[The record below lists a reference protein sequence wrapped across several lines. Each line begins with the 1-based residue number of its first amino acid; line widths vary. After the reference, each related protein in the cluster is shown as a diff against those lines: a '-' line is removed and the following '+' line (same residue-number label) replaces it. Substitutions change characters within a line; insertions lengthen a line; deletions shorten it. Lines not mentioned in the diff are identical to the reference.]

1 MKNED
6 EGDNEEDVIDTV
18 GDFVHRRSC
27 SPPWPRALS
36 RVLLISV
43 LACAFAASSQGTP
56 PAKKNVFG
64 FDLQQANAQ
73 YLVFASE

>member
-43 LACAFAASSQGTP
+43 LACAFAASSQGI
-56 PAKKNVFG
+56 A
-64 FDLQQANAQ
+64 
-73 YLVFASE
+73 